1 MFYKKYLSNMKYYML
16 LDTYRL
22 EYLKEITEDKFKE
35 IYDIF
40 KKYNFY
46 YIDDIILH
54 YLEIFTM
61 DSKVVEKGILKL
73 NRELGNNFVYLIGNN
88 MSYLEKILDD
98 ESSDIDG

>member
-1 MFYKKYLSNMKYYML
+1 MKYYML

-22 EYLKEITEDKFKE
+22 EYLKEITEEKFNE